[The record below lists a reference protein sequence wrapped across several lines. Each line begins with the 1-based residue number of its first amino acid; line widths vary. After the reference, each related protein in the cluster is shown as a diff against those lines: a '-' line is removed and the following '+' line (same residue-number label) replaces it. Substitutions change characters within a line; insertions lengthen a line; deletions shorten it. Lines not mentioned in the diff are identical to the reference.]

1 MKQGE
6 EAPLDLGVVG
16 AVDQPEPAEPDPG
29 PRQPAGRWRWVVVA
43 LAFVTGGVLG
53 LVVADSRDDAAGY
66 ADVRLV
72 SGSVT
77 NVSERADDES
87 PGRLQLSVLNIGE
100 HEVEILGLEPYG
112 TAVVPGEE
120 AAAPVQAPPGE
131 WVTASQDG
139 LVFDC
144 EAEVDDVDGLR
155 IRVRDAGGT
164 ERVVEADGM
173 PEYGGVSDAW
183 RYTCQP
189 AELLFPEIAATVTGS
204 DAESVTIEV
213 RLSNPGTVPMEVS
226 ALETDT
232 PGLAAAGPEL
242 PFELPP
248 DESVTMPL
256 TWTVTD
262 CRLARQWPDP
272 EIVYA
277 YSGQQTSRDY
287 HSMDAAAQAALVLLT
302 DRVCPSVP

>member
-1 MKQGE
+1 MTASGE
-6 EAPLDLGVVG
+6 PLDLGVVG
-16 AVDQPEPAEPDPG
+16 GPESAAEPPER
-29 PRQPAGRWRWVVVA
+29 PRQSSNRWRWAGVA
-43 LAFVTGGVLG
+43 LAFVAGGVLG
-53 LVVADSRDDAAGY
+53 LVVADTRDDAAGY

-77 NVSERADDES
+77 NVTERADEES
-87 PGRLQLSVLNIGE
+87 PGRLQLSVLNIGD

-112 TAVVPGEE
+112 TTVVPGEE
-120 AAAPVQAPPGE
+120 AAEPLAAPPGE
-131 WVTASQDG
+131 WVTASQGG

-144 EAEVDDVDGLR
+144 EAEVGDVDGLR

-204 DAESVTIEV
+204 AAESVTIEV

-277 YSGQQTSRDY
+277 HSGQQTSRDY

-302 DRVCPSVP
+302 DRVCPSAP